1 MTESAL
7 LELSGL
13 SVRYGPIEAVKG
25 IDITVHAGEIVAL
38 IGANGAGKTSTL
50 RAVAGL
56 IRSGGEIR
64 FDGAPLGR
72 GDASRRVRAGL
83 VLVPEGRGILGQMT
97 VRENLLMGA
106 YQRRDAA
113 AVRSD
118 MDGVLER
125 FPVLRD
131 RLEVPATLLSGGEQQ
146 MLAIVRALL
155 ARPRLLMLDEPSLGL
170 SPVMVQ
176 KIFAIVQDLQRAG
189 ITILLVEQKARQT
202 LQTVARAYVLETGR
216 IVAEGTAAELQRSS
230 VIADAFLGGS
240 DSGADRD

>member
-56 IRSGGEIR
+56 IRSSGEIR
-64 FDGAPLGR
+64 FDGALLGR

-106 YQRRDAA
+106 YQRRAAA

-146 MLAIVRALL
+146 MLAIGRALL